1 MLQTFIYQNVLVYW
15 VELLLEIEAIRNL
28 ILFHLFISFVHQNL
42 LIGDYGGVSLEK
54 QLVNL
59 ISSDKPD
66 DVQLAAAD
74 W

>member
-1 MLQTFIYQNVLVYW
+1 M
-15 VELLLEIEAIRNL
+15 
-28 ILFHLFISFVHQNL
+28 HISLMFV
-42 LIGDYGGVSLEK
+42 GDFGGISLEK